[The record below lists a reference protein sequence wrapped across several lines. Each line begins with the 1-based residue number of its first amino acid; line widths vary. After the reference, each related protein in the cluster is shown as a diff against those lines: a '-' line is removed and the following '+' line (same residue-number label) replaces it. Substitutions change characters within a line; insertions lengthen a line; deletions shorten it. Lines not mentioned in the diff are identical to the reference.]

1 MKQASVSEY
10 TYVLSLGEK
19 LGEYADEWIAVVD
32 SKVIARGR
40 TAKEVYEAA
49 RTAYPKK
56 VPFIM
61 KVPTDKIMVL

>member
-1 MKQASVSEY
+1 MSEY

-19 LGEYADEWIAVVD
+19 LGEYVDQWIAVVD
-32 SKVIARGR
+32 NKVIARGR
-40 TAKEVYEAA
+40 TAREVYDAA
-49 RTAYPKK
+49 RAAHPKK